1 MKKINLTL
9 IITLVSAGALS
20 AQIERQRPEPNYE
33 ELMAHLGIDEAGIA
47 CLQANK
53 EAFRETA
60 SPTGQELRDLQ
71 RQLRQ
76 ATRDGADTTAIQ
88 ADIDAAK
95 STLAGLKTTA
105 VAAAQGCVAD
115 SAALAELVAAE
126 TLMNEVR
133 QAGSLLLLES
143 TEERNPSPNAGRNR
157 NLRGGPPQGRR

>member
-1 MKKINLTL
+1 MKKISL
-9 IITLVSAGALS
+9 ILLVALAMTGALS
-20 AQIERQRPEPNYE
+20 AQTERERPEPNYE
-33 ELMAHLGIDEAGIA
+33 ELMAHLNIDEAAIA

-60 SPTGQELRDLQ
+60 SPTGEQLRDLQ

-95 STLAGLKTTA
+95 ATLAGLKTTA

-126 TLMNEVR
+126 TLMTEVR

-143 TEERNPSPNAGRNR
+143 TEERNPDPNVGRGR
-157 NLRGGPPQGRR
+157 RGGPQGRR

>member
-1 MKKINLTL
+1 MKKIALTL
-9 IITLVSAGALS
+9 FAALASTGLLV
-20 AQIERQRPEPNYE
+20 AQSDVERPAPNYD
-33 ELMAHLGIDEAGIA
+33 ELMAHLNIDEAAIA

-60 SPTGQELRDLQ
+60 SPTAEQLRDLQ

-76 ATRDGADTTAIQ
+76 ATRDGADTAAIE
-88 ADIDAAK
+88 ADIEAAK
-95 STLAGLKTTA
+95 QTLAGLKSTA
-105 VAAAQGCVAD
+105 VAAAQGCVTD

-143 TEERNPSPNAGRNR
+143 TEERNPGPSVGR
-157 NLRGGPPQGRR
+157 GRRPGPRR